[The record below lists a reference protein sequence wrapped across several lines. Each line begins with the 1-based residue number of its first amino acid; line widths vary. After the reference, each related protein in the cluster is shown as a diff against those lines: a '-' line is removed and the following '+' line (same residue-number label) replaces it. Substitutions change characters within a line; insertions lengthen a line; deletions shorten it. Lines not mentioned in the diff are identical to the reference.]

1 MTVRFL
7 VIFFTSS
14 SLSPLQ
20 FALLNAIKGLQIVT
34 NAGKLNGK
42 AKRMWP
48 AFEINWS
55 RNENQLKELYN
66 SLAWLAW
73 LTNYLINTRS

>member
-7 VIFFTSS
+7 VIFFTTS
-14 SLSPLQ
+14 SPLQ

-42 AKRMWP
+42 AKRMWA

-55 RNENQLKELYN
+55 RNET
-66 SLAWLAW
+66 S
-73 LTNYLINTRS
+73 

>member
-1 MTVRFL
+1 MNCMTVRLL
-7 VIFFTSS
+7 VIFFTTP
-14 SLSPLQ
+14 PLQ

-42 AKRMWP
+42 AKRMWA

-55 RNENQLKELYN
+55 RNET
-66 SLAWLAW
+66 S
-73 LTNYLINTRS
+73 